1 MSYHLDA
8 NNAPD
13 NNGIINCACLAEI
26 MLNSLINA
34 SVSDVLVKPLSL
46 FSSSLTRTCMRSCV
60 WPTCTC
66 CRVWSVCVA
75 ELWPRCSMRRTCFT
89 CGRRQNCSGSRV
101 WRTSAQNTWPR
112 SSSGYGT
119 YSSCVFVHGYAA
131 FVPIKIHI
139 IYIHNECPWC
149 YCGPLIHFN
158 IIVKN
163 NYINILGYIFYI

>member
-1 MSYHLDA
+1 MLLEGRICRTSVLSELNLRRFAFSQSLSSLMQIVNPGGGNTFTLNRRNILVVFHSLFKVLLSKSYHLDA

-13 NNGIINCACLAEI
+13 NNGIINHVKQLHK
-26 MLNSLINA
+26 S

-46 FSSSLTRTCMRSCV
+46 FSSSLMRTCMRFCV

-75 ELWPRCSMRRTCFT
+75 ELWLRCSMRRTCCT

-112 SSSGYGT
+112 S
-119 YSSCVFVHGYAA
+119 
-131 FVPIKIHI
+131 
-139 IYIHNECPWC
+139 
-149 YCGPLIHFN
+149 
-158 IIVKN
+158 
-163 NYINILGYIFYI
+163 